1 MRPTM
6 IYKGYL
12 AAVEYEDSE
21 ELFYGHVVNSGASS
35 IVTFA
40 AAEELF
46 YGHVVNSG
54 ASSIVTFAAAV
65 GDVEGLQREFRISID
80 DYLASCEE
88 DGVEPTRPAI
98 G

>member
-40 AAEELF
+40 AA
-46 YGHVVNSG
+46 
-54 ASSIVTFAAAV
+54 
-65 GDVEGLQREFRISID
+65 DVEGLKREFRISID

-88 DGVEPTRPAI
+88 DGVEPTRLAI